1 MPTVYKEAA
10 MPGRV
15 EIRNIKK
22 AYGSFLALDDVSLDI
37 APGEFLTLLGP
48 SGSGKT
54 TLLNVLAGFVRPD
67 SGSITI
73 DGAEF
78 LLLPPHKRNL
88 GMVFQNYALFP
99 HMSVRR
105 NVGYPLRLRGVSGA
119 ELDRRVE
126 EALGLVQMAHLADRG
141 VNALSGGQR
150 QRVALARAIVFEPSI
165 LLMDEPLS
173 ALDKKLREHM
183 QLELKRLHDRLGT
196 TTVYVTHDQ
205 REALTLSDR
214 IAVVNG
220 GKIVQLG
227 TPDEIYDRPKNK
239 FVADFIGETRFLPV
253 ETNAS
258 GALLYGRPLSTRDD
272 WKSSD
277 KPWLVIRPERLRWK
291 GDETETANRIEAEAT
306 DVIYQGDSYLITVR
320 MPDGIELDLRRGPD
334 LGGKDLPQRG
344 QPIQLWL
351 DREHTILVADK
362 S

>member
-1 MPTVYKEAA
+1 MK
-10 MPGRV
+10 GKV
-15 EIRNIKK
+15 EIRNIRK
-22 AYGSFLALDDVSLDI
+22 AYGAFLALDDVSLDI
-37 APGEFLTLLGP
+37 DPGEFLTLLGP

-67 SGSITI
+67 SGSVGI

-78 LLLPPHKRNL
+78 LTLPPHKRNL

-99 HMSVRR
+99 HMNVAK
-105 NVGYPLRLRGVSGA
+105 NVGYPLKLRGVSGS
-119 ELDRRVE
+119 ELDRRVT
-126 EALGLVQMAHLADRG
+126 EALDLVQMGHLAGRG
-141 VNALSGGQR
+141 VDALSGGQR

-253 ETNAS
+253 EAGAS
-258 GALLYGRPLSTRDD
+258 GPLLYGRPLKTRDGWTSGD
-272 WKSSD
+272 D
-277 KPWLVIRPERLRWK
+277 TPWLVIRPERLRWQG
-291 GDETETANRIEAEAT
+291 GDSDSANRIEAKAT

-334 LGGKDLPQRG
+334 IVGQKLPARG
-344 QPIQLWL
+344 EEVALWL
-351 DREHTILVADK
+351 DREHTILVADRT
-362 S
+362 

>member
-1 MPTVYKEAA
+1 
-10 MPGRV
+10 MPGKV
-15 EIRNIKK
+15 EIRNIRKS
-22 AYGSFLALDDVSLDI
+22 YGSFVALNDVSLDI

-73 DGAEF
+73 DGTEF
-78 LLLPPHKRNL
+78 LTLPPHKRNL

-99 HMSVRR
+99 HMSVGR
-105 NVGYPLRLRGVSGA
+105 NVGYPLRLRGVPA
-119 ELDRRVE
+119 TEIERRVRD
-126 EALGLVQMAHLADRG
+126 ALDLVQMAHLADRS
-141 VNALSGGQR
+141 VDALSGGQR

-183 QLELKRLHDRLGT
+183 QLELKRLHNRLGT

-220 GKIVQLG
+220 GRIAQLG
-227 TPDEIYDRPKNK
+227 TPDEIYDRPRNK

-253 ETNAS
+253 EHGAS
-258 GALLYGRPLSTRDD
+258 GLSLYGRPLKARDE
-272 WKSSD
+272 WKSFD
-277 KPWLVIRPERLRWK
+277 GDTPWLVVRPERLRWY
-291 GDETETANRIEAEAT
+291 GEEADAANRIDAEAT
-306 DVIYQGDSYLITVR
+306 GIIYQGDSYLVTVR
-320 MPDGIELDLRRGPD
+320 MPDGVEIDLRRGPD
-334 LGGKDLPQRG
+334 IAGKELLQRG
-344 QPIQLWL
+344 QPVHLWL
-351 DREHTILVADK
+351 DREHTILVSDK
-362 S
+362 P

>member
-1 MPTVYKEAA
+1 MLGKVD
-10 MPGRV
+10 
-15 EIRNIKK
+15 IRNIRK
-22 AYGSFLALDDVSLDI
+22 AYGGFLALDDVSLDI
-37 APGEFLTLLGP
+37 APGEFVTLLGP

-73 DGAEF
+73 DGTEF
-78 LLLPPHKRNL
+78 LTLPPHKRNL

-119 ELDRRVE
+119 DLDRRVE
-126 EALGLVQMAHLADRG
+126 EALGMVQMGHLADRG
-141 VNALSGGQR
+141 VDALSGGQR

-183 QLELKRLHDRLGT
+183 QLELKRLHTRLGT

-220 GKIVQLG
+220 GRIVQFG
-227 TPDEIYDRPKNK
+227 APDEIYDRPKNK
-239 FVADFIGETRFLPV
+239 FVADFIGETRFLPI
-253 ETNAS
+253 EAGNS
-258 GALLYGRPLSTRDD
+258 GPLLYGRQLKTRDD
-272 WKSSD
+272 CSKVDCNKS
-277 KPWLVIRPERLRWK
+277 WLVVRPERLRWE
-291 GDETETANRIEAEAT
+291 GDDTDRANRIDAEAT

-320 MPDGIELDLRRGPD
+320 KHDGAEIDLRRGLD
-334 LGGKDLPQRG
+334 VAGKELPARG
-344 QPIQLWL
+344 KPVHLWL
-351 DREHTILVADK
+351 DREHTILVADQP
-362 S
+362 

>member
-1 MPTVYKEAA
+1 
-10 MPGRV
+10 MPGKV
-15 EIRNIKK
+15 EIRNIRKN
-22 AYGSFLALDDVSLDI
+22 YGGFIALDDVSLDI

-73 DGAEF
+73 DGTEF
-78 LLLPPHKRNL
+78 LTLPPHRRNL

-99 HMSVRR
+99 HMSVGR
-105 NVGYPLRLRGVSGA
+105 NVGYPLRLRGISGA
-119 ELDRRVE
+119 EIERRVR
-126 EALGLVQMAHLADRG
+126 EALDLVQMAPLADRG
-141 VNALSGGQR
+141 VDALSGGQR

-220 GKIVQLG
+220 GRIAQLG
-227 TPDEIYDRPKNK
+227 TPDEIYDRPRNK

-253 ETNAS
+253 ERGSS
-258 GALLYGRPLSTRDD
+258 GLSLYGRPLKARDE
-272 WKSSD
+272 WKSLNGD
-277 KPWLVIRPERLRWK
+277 TPWLVVRPERLRWH
-291 GDETETANRIEAEAT
+291 GGETDAANRIDAEAT
-306 DVIYQGDSYLITVR
+306 GVIYQGDSYLVTVR
-320 MPDGIELDLRRGPD
+320 MPDGVEIDLRRSPD
-334 LGGKDLPQRG
+334 SAGEDLPQRG
-344 QPIQLWL
+344 QPVRLWL
-351 DREHTILVADK
+351 DREHTILVSDK
-362 S
+362 P

>member
-1 MPTVYKEAA
+1 MK
-10 MPGRV
+10 GKV
-15 EIRNIKK
+15 EIRNIRK

-37 APGEFLTLLGP
+37 DPGEFLTLLGP

-67 SGSITI
+67 SGSVGI

-78 LLLPPHKRNL
+78 LTLPPHKRNL

-99 HMSVRR
+99 HMNVAK
-105 NVGYPLRLRGVSGA
+105 NVGYPLKLRGVSGS
-119 ELDRRVE
+119 ELDRRVT
-126 EALGLVQMAHLADRG
+126 EALDLVQMGHLASRG
-141 VNALSGGQR
+141 VDALSGGQR

-220 GKIVQLG
+220 GRIVQLG

-253 ETNAS
+253 EAGTS
-258 GALLYGRPLSTRDD
+258 GPLLYGRALKTRDGA
-272 WKSSD
+272 SSAAD
-277 KPWLVIRPERLRWK
+277 TPWLVIRPERLRWHG
-291 GDETETANRIEAEAT
+291 GDSASANRIEAEAT

-334 LGGKDLPQRG
+334 IVGQKLPSRG
-344 QPIQLWL
+344 EQVALWL
-351 DREHTILVADK
+351 DREHTILVADRT
-362 S
+362 

>member
-1 MPTVYKEAA
+1 
-10 MPGRV
+10 MPGKV
-15 EIRNIKK
+15 EIRSIRK

-37 APGEFLTLLGP
+37 EPGEFLTLLGP

-67 SGSITI
+67 SGSIGI

-78 LLLPPHKRNL
+78 LTLPPHRRNL

-99 HMSVRR
+99 HMSVGR
-105 NVGYPLRLRGVSGA
+105 NVGYPLRLRGVTGA
-119 ELDRRVE
+119 ELDRRVG
-126 EALGLVQMAHLADRG
+126 EALDLVQMGHLADRG
-141 VNALSGGQR
+141 VDALSGGQR

-220 GKIVQLG
+220 GRIIQLG
-227 TPDEIYDRPKNK
+227 TPDEVYDRPRNR

-253 ETNAS
+253 EA
-258 GALLYGRPLSTRDD
+258 GQAGPMLYGRPLRTRDD
-272 WKSSD
+272 WKAAGGAAA
-277 KPWLVIRPERLRWK
+277 WLVIRPERLRWQ
-291 GDETETANRIEAEAT
+291 GGESETANRIEAQAT
-306 DVIYQGDSYLITVR
+306 DVIYQGDSYLVTVR

-334 LGGKDLPQRG
+334 VAGAGLPRSG
-344 QPIQLWL
+344 EPVHLWL
-351 DREHTILVADK
+351 DREHTILVTDEP
-362 S
+362 

>member
-1 MPTVYKEAA
+1 

-105 NVGYPLRLRGVSGA
+105 NVGYPLRLRGVSGVD
-119 ELDRRVE
+119 LDRRVE

-258 GALLYGRPLSTRDD
+258 GALLYGRPLRTRDD

-291 GDETETANRIEAEAT
+291 GDETETANRIE
-306 DVIYQGDSYLITVR
+306 
-320 MPDGIELDLRRGPD
+320 LRR
-334 LGGKDLPQRG
+334 LTSYTRVTA
-344 QPIQLWL
+344 I
-351 DREHTILVADK
+351 
-362 S
+362 